1 MALNSFYFWVLFP
14 LLFLGYWLIPN
25 GLNGG
30 VNIGSGI

>member
-25 GLNGG
+25 ELAVGG
-30 VNIGSGI
+30 G